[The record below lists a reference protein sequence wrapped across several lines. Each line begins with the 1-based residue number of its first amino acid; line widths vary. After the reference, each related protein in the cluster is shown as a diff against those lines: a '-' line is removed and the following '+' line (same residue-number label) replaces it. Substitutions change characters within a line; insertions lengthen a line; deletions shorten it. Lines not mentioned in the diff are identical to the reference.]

1 MQTDTIYAKIV
12 LISNGGALHRQE
24 EKTFTKVYT
33 KKEGKD
39 KQSKITKVEFK
50 HKELVPSTSKRIIN
64 ITRSQFIAMG
74 GQPSDLER
82 AVKEMI
88 HDFGANDGY
97 FELI

>member
-1 MQTDTIYAKIV
+1 MQNNSIYARIV
-12 LISNGGALHRQE
+12 LVSNGSKLHRQK

-39 KQSKITKVEFK
+39 KQPKITKVEFR
-50 HKELVPSTSKRIIN
+50 HKDLVPSTSKRIIN
-64 ITRSQFIAMG
+64 ITRSQYISMG
-74 GQPSDLER
+74 GQPSDLEK

>member
-1 MQTDTIYAKIV
+1 MQNNSIYARIV
-12 LISNGGALHRQE
+12 LVSNGNKLHRQE

-39 KQSKITKVEFK
+39 KQPKITKVEFR
-50 HKELVPSTSKRIIN
+50 HKDLVPSTSKRIIN
-64 ITRSQFIAMG
+64 ITRSQYISMG
-74 GQPSDLER
+74 GQPSDLEK

>member
-1 MQTDTIYAKIV
+1 MQNDSIYAKIV
-12 LISNGGALHRQE
+12 LISNGGKLHRQE
-24 EKTFTKVYT
+24 EKSYTKTFT
-33 KKEGKD
+33 KKEGK
-39 KQSKITKVEFK
+39 KQPEITKVEFK
-50 HKELVPSTSKRIIN
+50 HRDLVPSTSKRVIN

-74 GQPSDLER
+74 GQPADLEK